1 MNKSNSSEEKE
12 LHLYKETEV
21 KSSYSFENNIN
32 NKGSG

>member
-12 LHLYKETEV
+12 LHLYKENRS

>member
-21 KSSYSFENNIN
+21 KVPNSFENNIN
-32 NKGSG
+32 NKRSG